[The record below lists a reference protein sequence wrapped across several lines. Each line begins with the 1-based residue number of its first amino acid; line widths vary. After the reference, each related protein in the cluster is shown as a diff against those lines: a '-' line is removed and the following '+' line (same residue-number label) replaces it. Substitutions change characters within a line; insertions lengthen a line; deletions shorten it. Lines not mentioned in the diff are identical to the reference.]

1 MNFLKKNKQY
11 YIFSFL
17 FSLFA
22 IIFALYYQY
31 IENYLPCELCIY
43 QRIPYFIII
52 LISSYAFLVNGNKNY
67 MYFIGFLFLTS
78 LVISITH
85 FGVEQEFWQI
95 NSSCSNNTMDFENI
109 DQLKAFLEDVP
120 ITKCNEITWSLFG
133 ISMAGYNV
141 IYSIIN
147 ILISIFYCKIT
158 TNEK

>member
-1 MNFLKKNKQY
+1 MSFFKKNKKY
-11 YIFSFL
+11 YLFSFL

-52 LISSYAFLVNGNKNY
+52 IISSYAFFINGNKNY
-67 MYFIGFLFLTS
+67 MYFIGLLFFMS
-78 LVISITH
+78 LIISITH

-95 NSSCSNNTMDFENI
+95 NSSCSNNTKDFENI
-109 DQLKAFLEDVP
+109 DQLKAFLEEVP
-120 ITKCNEITWSLFG
+120 ITKCNEITWSMFG

-147 ILISIFYCKIT
+147 ILISIYYYKIIS
-158 TNEK
+158 NEK